1 MAMKHYEPGK
11 PYHRPGQKKKKKNL
25 RPLLALLALLVVI
38 GLAAGLV
45 FAWLNRHKAQVPE
58 DVSPAATEAPAAP
71 TATPEPTAEPTPEP
85 TAEPLTFS
93 WDTTGEE
100 GNPYLIAVNRT
111 TQTVTVYE
119 KDDEG
124 NYTVPFK
131 SMICSTGRDTP
142 VGFFHTSNQYDWRA
156 LVGGVYGQYATRIS
170 PTEGILFH
178 SVPYYSAE
186 KDQLET
192 EEFNK
197 LGTPASLGCVRLQI
211 EDCKWI
217 YDECPSGSPVV
228 IYDGDEST
236 DPLGN
241 PGFTPIDVNS
251 PNAGWDPTDPDPAN
265 PWNS

>member
-11 PYHRPGQKKKKKNL
+11 PYHRPGQKKRKKNL
-25 RPLLALLALLVVI
+25 RPLLALLALLVVL
-38 GLAAGLV
+38 GLAVGLV

-58 DVSPAATEAPAAP
+58 DVAPIVTEAPAAP

-119 KDDEG
+119 KDEEG

-142 VGFFHTSNQYDWRA
+142 VGFFHTSNQYDWWAACTASMPPASPPPMAFCSIRCPITA
-156 LVGGVYGQYATRIS
+156 PRRIS
-170 PTEGILFH
+170 WKPKSST
-178 SVPYYSAE
+178 SWAPP
-186 KDQLET
+186 
-192 EEFNK
+192 
-197 LGTPASLGCVRLQI
+197 PALAASGCRSRTA
-211 EDCKWI
+211 
-217 YDECPSGSPVV
+217 SGS
-228 IYDGDEST
+228 T
-236 DPLGN
+236 
-241 PGFTPIDVNS
+241 T
-251 PNAGWDPTDPDPAN
+251 NAPAAA
-265 PWNS
+265 PW

>member
-1 MAMKHYEPGK
+1 MLILSFFCSFAASYA
-11 PYHRPGQKKKKKNL
+11 NL
-25 RPLLALLALLVVI
+25 PRYFRILSE
-38 GLAAGLV
+38 
-45 FAWLNRHKAQVPE
+45 N
-58 DVSPAATEAPAAP
+58 S
-71 TATPEPTAEPTPEP
+71 
-85 TAEPLTFS
+85 S
-93 WDTTGEE
+93 
-100 GNPYLIAVNRT
+100 
-111 TQTVTVYE
+111 
-119 KDDEG
+119 
-124 NYTVPFK
+124 
-131 SMICSTGRDTP
+131 
-142 VGFFHTSNQYDWRA
+142 A
-156 LVGGVYGQYATRIS
+156 LVGGVYGQYATHIS

-265 PWNS
+265 PWDDSFESGTAIRSQAAWDQWEDEREGWLKSLTPTDLQGWSTDSKVEGTRG

>member
-11 PYHRPGQKKKKKNL
+11 PYHRPGQKKRKKNL
-25 RPLLALLALLVVI
+25 RPLLALLALLVVL
-38 GLAAGLV
+38 GLAVGLV

-58 DVSPAATEAPAAP
+58 DVAPIVTEAPAAP
-71 TATPEPTAEPTPEP
+71 TATPEPTAEP

-119 KDDEG
+119 KDEEG

-142 VGFFHTSNQYDWRA
+142 VGFFHTSDQYDWRA

-170 PTEGILFH
+170 PTDGILFH

-241 PGFTPIDVNS
+241 PGFTPIDPNS

>member
-11 PYHRPGQKKKKKNL
+11 PYHRPGQKKRKKNL
-25 RPLLALLALLVVI
+25 RPLLALLALLVVL
-38 GLAAGLV
+38 GLAVGLV

-58 DVSPAATEAPAAP
+58 DVAPIVTEAPAAP
-71 TATPEPTAEPTPEP
+71 TATPEPTAEPTP
-85 TAEPLTFS
+85 EPLTFS

-119 KDDEG
+119 KDEEG

-142 VGFFHTSNQYDWRA
+142 EGFFHTTDQYGWRA

-170 PTEGILFH
+170 PTDGILFH

-241 PGFTPIDVNS
+241 PGFTPIDPNS

>member
-1 MAMKHYEPGK
+1 
-11 PYHRPGQKKKKKNL
+11 
-25 RPLLALLALLVVI
+25 
-38 GLAAGLV
+38 
-45 FAWLNRHKAQVPE
+45 
-58 DVSPAATEAPAAP
+58 
-71 TATPEPTAEPTPEP
+71 
-85 TAEPLTFS
+85 
-93 WDTTGEE
+93 
-100 GNPYLIAVNRT
+100 
-111 TQTVTVYE
+111 
-119 KDDEG
+119 
-124 NYTVPFK
+124 
-131 SMICSTGRDTP
+131 MICSTGRDTP
-142 VGFFHTSNQYDWRA
+142 VGFFHTTDQYDWRA

-170 PTEGILFH
+170 PTDGILFH

-241 PGFTPIDVNS
+241 PGFTPIDPNS

>member
-11 PYHRPGQKKKKKNL
+11 PYHRPGPKKKKKNL

-58 DVSPAATEAPAAP
+58 DVAPAATEAPAAP
-71 TATPEPTAEPTPEP
+71 TATPEPTPEP

>member
-1 MAMKHYEPGK
+1 M
-11 PYHRPGQKKKKKNL
+11 
-25 RPLLALLALLVVI
+25 
-38 GLAAGLV
+38 
-45 FAWLNRHKAQVPE
+45 
-58 DVSPAATEAPAAP
+58 
-71 TATPEPTAEPTPEP
+71 
-85 TAEPLTFS
+85 
-93 WDTTGEE
+93 
-100 GNPYLIAVNRT
+100 NRT

-142 VGFFHTSNQYDWRA
+142 EGFFHTSDQYDWRA

-170 PTEGILFH
+170 PTDGILFH

>member
-58 DVSPAATEAPAAP
+58 DVAPAATEAPAAP
-71 TATPEPTAEPTPEP
+71 TA
-85 TAEPLTFS
+85 
-93 WDTTGEE
+93 
-100 GNPYLIAVNRT
+100 

-142 VGFFHTSNQYDWRA
+142 VGFFHTTDQYDWRA

>member
-1 MAMKHYEPGK
+1 M
-11 PYHRPGQKKKKKNL
+11 
-25 RPLLALLALLVVI
+25 
-38 GLAAGLV
+38 
-45 FAWLNRHKAQVPE
+45 
-58 DVSPAATEAPAAP
+58 
-71 TATPEPTAEPTPEP
+71 
-85 TAEPLTFS
+85 
-93 WDTTGEE
+93 
-100 GNPYLIAVNRT
+100 NRT

-142 VGFFHTSNQYDWRA
+142 EGFFHTTDQYVWRP
-156 LVGGVYGQYATRIS
+156 LVGGVYGQYATRIMPADS
-170 PTEGILFH
+170 ILFH
-178 SVPYYSAE
+178 SVPYYGAE

-197 LGTPASLGCVRLQI
+197 LGTPASLGCIRLQI

>member
-11 PYHRPGQKKKKKNL
+11 PYHRPGQKKRKKNL
-25 RPLLALLALLVVI
+25 RPLLALLALLVVL
-38 GLAAGLV
+38 GLAVGLV

-58 DVSPAATEAPAAP
+58 DVAPIVTEAPAAP
-71 TATPEPTAEPTPEP
+71 TATPEPTAEPTP
-85 TAEPLTFS
+85 EPLTFS

-119 KDDEG
+119 KDEEG

-142 VGFFHTSNQYDWRA
+142 VGFFHTSDQYDWRA

-170 PTEGILFH
+170 PTDGILFH

-241 PGFTPIDVNS
+241 PGFTPIDPNS